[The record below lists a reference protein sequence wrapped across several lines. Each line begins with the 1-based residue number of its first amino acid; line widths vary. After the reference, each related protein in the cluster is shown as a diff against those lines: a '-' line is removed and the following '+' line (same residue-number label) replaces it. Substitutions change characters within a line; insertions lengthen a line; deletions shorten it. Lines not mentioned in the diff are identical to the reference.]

1 MLSILHR
8 IPKIYTAPSSSG
20 RHEGDHVV
28 AWLQAVG
35 SVNPGVKQYLY
46 VYIYMYVVYIWK
58 IMVYNGLY
66 MVYII
71 LNPFIG
77 TTVSFFAAIITA

>member
-46 VYIYMYVVYIWK
+46 MYIYIYVVYIWT

-66 MVYII
+66 MVYIWSI
-71 LNPFIG
+71 YGLYHIKPIYWDNC
-77 TTVSFFAAIITA
+77 